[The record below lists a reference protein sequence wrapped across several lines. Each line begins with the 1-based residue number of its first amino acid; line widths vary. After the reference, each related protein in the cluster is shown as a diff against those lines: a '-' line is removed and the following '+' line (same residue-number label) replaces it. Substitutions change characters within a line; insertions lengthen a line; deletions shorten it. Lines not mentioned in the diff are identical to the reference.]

1 MSFEQADFDRHTR
14 FDNRV
19 LGSVGNIPHT
29 NTGPAPIGSMR
40 RPQLSLVPEQKS
52 SSCPVAAGNYR

>member
-1 MSFEQADFDRHTR
+1 MSYEQVDFDQHAR

-29 NTGPAPIGSMR
+29 NTGPAPIRSRLG
-40 RPQLSLVPEQKS
+40 RPQLSLVPER
-52 SSCPVAAGNYR
+52 PELDAVDAGNVR